1 MNLKILLPFR
11 VFVEKAGVERIVA
24 ETSDGSYGLLPR
36 RLDCVAALVPGIL
49 IFETQ
54 ADGEVYIAVDEGIL
68 VKAGAQVT
76 VSVRNAVEG
85 TDLDALHETVTKE
98 FLSLDEQARG
108 VRRVMAKMESG
119 FIRRFMEFHDER

>member
-1 MNLKILLPFR
+1 MNLTILLPFR
-11 VFVEKAGVERIVA
+11 IFTEKTGVERIVA
-24 ETSDGSYGLLPR
+24 ETAAGSYGLWPR

-49 IFETQ
+49 VFETQ

-76 VSVRNAVEG
+76 VSVRNAIEG
-85 TDLDALHETVTKE
+85 TDLGALHETVTKE
-98 FLSLDEQARG
+98 FLSLDEQARS